1 MLIARELE
9 IFLSYILTALLTYF
23 FGNAHPISIPI
34 SQGETDI
41 LNLRLLEKMYV
52 KHKEL
57 VFLCP
62 HFEKVTEMV
71 DLGILGRPPAL
82 SGQVALVM
90 GGYLF

>member
-34 SQGETDI
+34 SQGDTDI

-57 VFLCP
+57 VFLCL